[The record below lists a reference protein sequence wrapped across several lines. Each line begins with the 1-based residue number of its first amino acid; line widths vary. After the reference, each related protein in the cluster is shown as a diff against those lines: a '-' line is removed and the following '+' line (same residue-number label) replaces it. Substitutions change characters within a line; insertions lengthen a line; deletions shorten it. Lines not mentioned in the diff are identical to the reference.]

1 MKKLL
6 LIVILFSLIIPSVVS
21 EESDVDLYLF
31 YGQGCPHCSQ
41 EKVFLD
47 EIKEE
52 YPQLNIIEKE
62 IYFNDKNRE
71 LFIQMSNSYGEEIQG
86 VPTIFLNG
94 KVFVGFNNDIK
105 NSLQEEIERCI
116 NELCKSP
123 LDYQNSSETLALR

>member
-31 YGQGCPHCSQ
+31 YGQRCPHCSQ

-94 KVFVGFNNDIK
+94 KVGVTITTVGKIFTSFITIIGIGFVAVPTGLLTSALSK
-105 NSLQEEIERCI
+105 T
-116 NELCKSP
+116 
-123 LDYQNSSETLALR
+123 SE